1 MEMGDPRL
9 HLTDQ
14 DHRQRGRTVHD
25 AMIEALGH
33 SDLTERRRRLQAA
46 EKLGAE
52 LGCKGENVFASLPHV
67 DLQNFFLVPAAHA
80 LLYGVV
86 KRFVQTILGKFKGTS
101 AAHVLS
107 SKDKGLLRVRA
118 SHISVTADF
127 GRRYRC
133 IVQYV

>member
-1 MEMGDPRL
+1 
-9 HLTDQ
+9 
-14 DHRQRGRTVHD
+14 VHN
-25 AMIEALGH
+25 AITEALKH
-33 SDLTERRRRLQAA
+33 SDSNERRRRLQAA

-52 LGCKGENVFASLPHV
+52 LGCKGANVFASLPHV

-86 KRFVQTILGKFKGTS
+86 KQFVQTILGKFKGTS

-107 SKDKGLLRVRA
+107 SRDKALLRARA

-133 IVQYV
+133 IVMFV